1 MVTLNKVNKNVL
13 NSFVTLSLSMASIYL
28 LHNKDLDF

>member
-13 NSFVTLSLSMASIYL
+13 NSFVILILSMASIYL
-28 LHNKDLDF
+28 LHKDLDF